1 MDESPFARI
10 LASLVARIPGAYAA
24 ALVDREGETVDYAGH
39 VQPFDV
45 RVAAAHLRILL
56 VHCEELT
63 FWGTPQTLIMKGTK
77 KSTLMRALPE
87 GYALVVMMRKRA
99 GFARSERAFTVC
111 ERALAREADW
121 PISEVARGWV
131 AAEVDCDAK
140 GRPLR
145 VIDEDKAY
153 PVEVLGTVMSISHR
167 GERGF
172 RVRTEDGNEI
182 TLVREPG
189 WFWYADEPPAGAK
202 SQRR

>member
-10 LASLVARIPGAYAA
+10 LATLVSRVPGAYAA
-24 ALVDREGETVDYAGH
+24 ALVDREGETVDYTGH
-39 VQPFDV
+39 VEPFDV

-56 VHCEELT
+56 VQCEELA
-63 FWGTPQTLIMKGTK
+63 FWGTPTTLTVKGTK
-77 KSTLMRALPE
+77 KSTLLRALPD

-99 GFARSERAFTVC
+99 GFARSERAFNVC
-111 ERALAREADW
+111 ERALAREAEW
-121 PISEVARGWV
+121 PISDVARSWV
-131 AAEVDCDAK
+131 AAEVECDVR
-140 GRPLR
+140 GRPVR
-145 VIDEDKAY
+145 VIDDSRVY
-153 PVEVLGTVMSISHR
+153 PVEVLGLVAGISHR
-167 GERGF
+167 ERGF